1 MIGLTFLNIVED
13 GINIGSLNL
22 RMDQISTILDNVILQ
37 KVIKIVITLIVIL
50 ITIKLGDFIIDKFI
64 QRQIKSNAKFSMD
77 TKKAKTVGAILKSIL
92 KYTTYFI
99 GGSAILS
106 NFFNGLT
113 VGAAGVGGV
122 AILGLG
128 AQGLIKDII
137 NGFFILF
144 EDQYGVGEHVTLG
157 KFSGIVENIGIR
169 STVIRDFNGDVH
181 VITNGSIVEVTNHS
195 RGNIRFL
202 VDILIPYEEDADKA
216 IKAIS
221 KVTENFKNQNI
232 DVTEPVEILGI
243 TSLNQ
248 SSVTIRVIG
257 KSKPLTQWAMENK
270 LRKEIKEALED
281 EGIKAP
287 YPKTEFINNSK
298 GEV

>member
-13 GINIGSLNL
+13 GIDIGSFHLE
-22 RMDQISTILDNVILQ
+22 MDQINIILNNVFL
-37 KVIKIVITLIVIL
+37 IKAKNIIIIL
-50 ITIKLGDFIIDKFI
+50 IAILVTIKLGNYIIGNFI
-64 QRQIKSNAKFSMD
+64 QRQIKSNGKFSMN
-77 TKKAKTVGAILKSIL
+77 TKKAKTVGAVLRSVL

-99 GGSAILS
+99 GGSAILT

-128 AQGLIKDII
+128 AQSLIKDII

-157 KFSGIVENIGIR
+157 NFSGIVESIGIR
-169 STVIRDFNGDVH
+169 STVIRGFNGDVH
-181 VITNGSIVEVTNHS
+181 VITNGSILEVTNHS

-221 KVTENFKNQNI
+221 KVTEKFKNETVIIFSPNFKN
-232 DVTEPVEILGI
+232 
-243 TSLNQ
+243 
-248 SSVTIRVIG
+248 
-257 KSKPLTQWAMENK
+257 
-270 LRKEIKEALED
+270 
-281 EGIKAP
+281 
-287 YPKTEFINNSK
+287 NSFEK
-298 GEV
+298 